1 MGKTPRQEKAYDRN
15 CREPHHFW
23 GVEMGEM
30 EFVFGFWGTKTVS
43 RVLWFYFP
51 MAVGLRLTPFPSET
65 LRYGLQAKLP
75 SEHLEK
81 TEIRAETFCLA
92 LQPRFFKCLWVL
104 SVPPTVSRDIF
115 YPVLETSQASSTGS
129 GNCAPCDKSGLS

>member
-92 LQPRFFKCLWVL
+92 LALPALMVRGSLHSTQIFQVSLGFVCPPYRLQGHLL
-104 SVPPTVSRDIF
+104 S
-115 YPVLETSQASSTGS
+115 
-129 GNCAPCDKSGLS
+129 CA